1 MAKRLTMAEIDTI
14 LTLHKAGHSN
24 REISALVG
32 VNRETVGKHLAR
44 IKAQNQPN
52 APTGKPL
59 DDPGGCPAG
68 NDADDDPTGV
78 VSQNPSDHPAGGA
91 PPTGSV
97 SSQPHGPPSE
107 CEAFREE
114 ILAKIEQGLEA
125 VRIHQDLVGDHRDGA
140 PSYYSVRRFI
150 ARLRHKTPLPFRRME
165 TGPAEEA
172 QVDFGTGAVVRASD
186 GKLRR
191 PWIFRIV
198 LSYSRKGYSEAVW
211 RQTSEA
217 FIACLENAFRHFG
230 GVPKRLVIDNLKA
243 AVARGDWYDPEI
255 HPKLQSFAR
264 HYGTVF
270 LPTKPYTPRHKGKIE
285 SGVKYVKR
293 NALKGRVFTSLAEE
307 NEFLLNWET
316 QVADQRIHGTT
327 KQQVEKLFEQAER
340 RELLPLPVER
350 FPFFHEAHRAVHRD
364 GFVEVDKAY
373 YSAPPEYVGHRLWV
387 RWDSRLVRL
396 FNDRWEQLIAHAKT
410 EPGRFRTAP
419 EHIPKEKVSAV
430 ERGTDALL
438 RQIAT
443 IGPHTRQWADAMTQA
458 RGVEGVRVLVGLK
471 NLAEKH
477 PSEALEE
484 ACRVAL
490 SHGAY
495 RLRTV
500 RKLLKHKGQAQQQFE
515 FLAEHPIIRSL
526 SDYSLTSLLQFR
538 KERTHDE
545 RQIG

>member
-1 MAKRLTMAEIDTI
+1 
-14 LTLHKAGHSN
+14 
-24 REISALVG
+24 

-44 IKAQNQPN
+44 VKARNQPN
-52 APTGKPL
+52 APTGNRT
-59 DDPGGCPAG
+59 DDPNDAPAG
-68 NDADDDPTGV
+68 SDAGDGC
-78 VSQNPSDHPAGGA
+78 AGA
-91 PPTGSV
+91 TSENQPNAPTGSA
-97 SSQPHGPPSE
+97 SLPPNGPPSE
-107 CEAFREE
+107 CEPFREE

-125 VRIHQDLVGDHRDGA
+125 VRIHQDLAEDHRDSA

-165 TGPAEEA
+165 TEPGEEA
-172 QVDFGTGAVVRASD
+172 QVDFGTGAAVRTAD
-186 GKLRR
+186 GKVRR
-191 PWIFRIV
+191 PWVFRIV
-198 LSYSRKGYSEAVW
+198 LSYSRKAYSEAVW

-217 FIACLENAFRHFG
+217 FITCLENAFRHFG

-243 AVARGDWYDPEI
+243 AVARGDWYDPEV

-293 NALKGRVFTSLAEE
+293 NALKGRVFPGLAEE
-307 NEFLLNWET
+307 NEFLFNWET

-327 KQQVEKLFEQAER
+327 KQQVEKLFEQVER
-340 RELLPLPVER
+340 RALLPLPAER
-350 FPFFHEAHRAVHRD
+350 FPFFHEARHTVHRD
-364 GFVEVDKAY
+364 GHLEADKAY

-387 RWDSRLVRL
+387 RWDSRLVRI
-396 FNDRWEQLIAHAKT
+396 FNDRWEQVAVHAKA
-410 EPGRFRTAP
+410 EPGRFRTAN
-419 EHIPKEKVSAV
+419 EHIPKEKFSAV

-438 RQIAT
+438 RQIAA
-443 IGPHTRQWADAMTQA
+443 IGPHTRQWAEATTQA
-458 RGVEGVRVLVGLK
+458 RGVEAVRVLVGLK
-471 NLAEKH
+471 NLAGKH

-500 RKLLKHKGQAQQQFE
+500 RKLLQRKGQAQEQFE
-515 FLAEHPIIRSL
+515 FLEEHPIIRPL
-526 SDYSLTSLLQFR
+526 SDYSLASLLQFR
-538 KERTHDE
+538 KDRHPNE
-545 RQIG
+545 RQTG